1 MDWADERAWKWDGS
15 AEGGF
20 NPDVQ
25 SRVQSLAALLRE
37 VQDEA
42 AMSGTM
48 SDWVAKRKSAWRADV
63 LAEVRRVVEEI
74 EAGEYCDQGKMGR
87 LILSRLEAL
96 K

>member
-1 MDWADERAWKWDGS
+1 MDWADTKAREWLTQLWPS
-15 AEGGF
+15 HESQ
-20 NPDVQ
+20 DVWE
-25 SRVQSLAALLRE
+25 VSLAAMLRE

-42 AMSGTM
+42 AMSGAM